1 MANPSRLNSIFQG
14 LIITLIIV
22 FVLNIAQ
29 SVILPFLFAVFLSFI
44 LEPLVNLLIKLK
56 LPKTLSVII
65 TILVTFTVLYL
76 IGMVIYASAKSFSSN
91 FPFYETRLKEMLK
104 SISINLE
111 QILGSSVNLNMKN
124 VDWFNTFKD
133 IPITQSLLSGVGSFF
148 SFLWNTI
155 LVIIF
160 VVYLL
165 LGKTNLY
172 SKIERAFSKEKSKK
186 VIQVVDNIT
195 SQTQTYLNTKSLVSL
210 ITAILSLIVFKIFG
224 LDFAIIWAFLIFVFN
239 FIPNFGSFIASV
251 LPITIALIQFDS
263 PWSVLWL
270 AILTI
275 GIQFAI
281 GNILEPRLMGRTL
294 NLSPLMVILFL
305 IFWGW
310 IWGIAGMLL
319 AVPILGT
326 ITIIFENIESTKFIS
341 VFLRGDQKVKYY

>member
-1 MANPSRLNSIFQG
+1 MASSSRLTSVFQG
-14 LIITLIIV
+14 LIITLIVV
-22 FVLNIAQ
+22 FVLDTAE
-29 SVILPFLFAVFLSFI
+29 SVILPFIFAVFLSFI
-44 LEPLVNLLIKLK
+44 LEPLVNLLMKLK
-56 LPKTLSVII
+56 IPRTLSVII
-65 TILVTFTVLYL
+65 TIFFTFLVLYL
-76 IGMVIYASAKSFSSN
+76 VGLVIYASKKSFSTN
-91 FPFYETRLKEMLK
+91 FHTYEMHIKGMLESA
-104 SISINLE
+104 SISLEKFAGNPLNMNLE
-111 QILGSSVNLNMKN
+111 N
-124 VDWFNTFKD
+124 VDWFNTFQD
-133 IPITQSLLSGVGSFF
+133 FSITKSMLAGIGSFF
-148 SFLWNTI
+148 SFLWNII

-165 LGKTNLY
+165 VGKTNLY

-186 VIQVVDNIT
+186 IIKVFENII

-210 ITAILSLIVFKIFG
+210 ITAALSLIVFKIFG
-224 LDFAIIWAFLIFVFN
+224 LDFAIICAFLIFVFN

-251 LPITIALIQFDS
+251 LPITIALVQFDS
-263 PWSVLWL
+263 LWSVLWL
-270 AILTI
+270 TTLIV

-281 GNILEPRLMGRTL
+281 GNILEPRLMGRSL

-326 ITIIFENIESTKFIS
+326 ITIIFENIESLRFIS

>member
-1 MANPSRLNSIFQG
+1 MANPSKLTSIFQG

-22 FVLNIAQ
+22 FVLDTAE
-29 SVILPFLFAVFLSFI
+29 SVILPFIFAVFLSFI
-44 LEPLVNLLIKLK
+44 LEPIVNLLIKLK
-56 LPKTLSVII
+56 LPRTLSVII
-65 TILVTFTVLYL
+65 TIFFTFLVLYL

-91 FPFYETRLKEMLK
+91 DFYETRLKEILK
-104 SISINLE
+104 SISFNLE
-111 QILGSSVNLNMKN
+111 QILGSSVNLNMEN
-124 VDWFNTFKD
+124 VDWFKTFKD

-165 LGKTNLY
+165 VGKTNLY

-186 VIQVVDNIT
+186 VIRVFNNII

-294 NLSPLMVILFL
+294 NLSPLMVIVFL

>member
-1 MANPSRLNSIFQG
+1 MTNPGRLNSIFQG
-14 LIITLIIV
+14 LIITLIVV
-22 FVLNIAQ
+22 FVLDIAQ

-56 LPKTLSVII
+56 FPKTLSVIV
-65 TILVTFTVLYL
+65 TILVTFLVLYL
-76 IGMVIYASAKSFSSN
+76 IGMVIYASAKSFSAN
-91 FPFYETRLKEMLK
+91 FPFYETRLKEMVN
-104 SISINLE
+104 STSINLE
-111 QILGSSVNLNMKN
+111 AFLGSSVNMNLEN
-124 VDWFNTFKD
+124 VDWFKTFKD
-133 IPITQSLLSGVGSFF
+133 FSITKSLLSGIGSFF

-165 LGKTNLY
+165 IGKTNLY
-172 SKIERAFSKEKSKK
+172 AKIERAFSTDKSKK
-186 VIQVVDNIT
+186 VIRVFDNIT

-224 LDFAIIWAFLIFVFN
+224 LDFAIIWAFLIFIFN

-251 LPITIALIQFDS
+251 LPITIAIIQFDS
-263 PWSVLWL
+263 MLSVLWL
-270 AILTI
+270 AILII

-281 GNILEPRLMGRTL
+281 GNVVEPRLMGRSL

-319 AVPILGT
+319 VVPILGT

-341 VFLRGDQKVKYY
+341 VFLRGDQKVK